1 MKNLANCTPSEFLKQ
16 TVRLRKSLEKWV
28 KSTDIINIRKTLPTL
43 TDEMTDEEKRVAI
56 KEQGKKNLLAIID
69 VAMEKCPDETLEVL
83 ALACFV
89 EPENVDDHTMS
100 EYILS
105 ILEMVQDECVV
116 SFFTFLLKLGKIDTS
131 SVLNL
136 SA

>member
-1 MKNLANCTPSEFLKQ
+1 MKNLANCKPSEFLKQ

-43 TDEMTDEEKRVAI
+43 TDEMTDEEKRTAI
-56 KEQGKKNLLAIID
+56 KEQGKKNLLNIID
-69 VAMEKCPDETLEVL
+69 AAMEKCPDETLEVL

-89 EPENVDDHTMS
+89 EPENVDNHTMS